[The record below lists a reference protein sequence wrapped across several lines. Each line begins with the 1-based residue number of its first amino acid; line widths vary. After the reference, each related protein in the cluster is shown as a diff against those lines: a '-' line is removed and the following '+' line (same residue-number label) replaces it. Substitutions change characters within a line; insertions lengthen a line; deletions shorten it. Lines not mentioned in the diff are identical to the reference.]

1 MTELP
6 PEMVF
11 EGEFDQEQERPTRRE
26 PDRFVYEWERT
37 IDKVQYPDDRYSF
50 TCCGTLYRAT
60 NAADITLM
68 RQTHTALRHA

>member
-1 MTELP
+1 MTTVP
-6 PEMVF
+6 PDMEF
-11 EGEFDQEQERPTRRE
+11 ENEFEEEIERPARRE

-68 RQTHTALRHA
+68 RQVHTNRAHA